1 MRTIAE
7 LSDDLL
13 HLFLLESPVDAS
25 LLGVPGY
32 DALLPDL
39 SAAGQQVVR
48 RRLADLVT
56 ELDALQP
63 SDAAAQLEVDIVRD
77 FALGA
82 LTRLDADLV
91 EVAVTDYF
99 TAPVGGLLSFVPQI
113 VLSEPEQAAAYL
125 DRLRA
130 VPAHLSAAADR
141 VVAGTAAGRTAVAHL
156 VQRTVEQV
164 ERYLGDPAAD
174 PLARPA
180 APAGWEGAAAFEAER
195 SRLLAEVVRPA
206 MAAYRDAIVRDVL
219 PQARPTDKPGL
230 VWLPDGEATYAALV
244 AYHTTTTRTP
254 GEIHQLGLDAIA
266 RLALEYAEIGERV
279 FGTREPREVFR
290 LLRED
295 LTLRYTDEAQILTS
309 AEAAIRRAEDAAPQW
324 FGVLPVQRCVVAPV
338 PMDQAPH
345 SPAAYYFP
353 PALDGSRPGTYYA
366 NTFEPGDRF
375 RFECE
380 AIAYHEA
387 VPGHHLQ
394 LSLVQE
400 IELSRLRQIYA
411 VTAYAEGWGLYA
423 ERLAAE
429 MGLYSDDV
437 ARLGMLS
444 ADSMR
449 AARLVVDT
457 GLHAQGWSREQ
468 AIAFCRDNTP
478 MAPSDIEVEIDRYI
492 SDPGQA
498 CAYMVG
504 RLEIQ
509 RVRALAQARLG
520 DRFDIRG
527 FHDAVLGVGG
537 VPLGLLE
544 RVVIAWCDSVSP
556 GGASAVQDS

>member
-13 HLFLLESPVDAS
+13 HRFLLESPVDAS
-25 LLGVPGY
+25 LLGIPGY
-32 DALLPDL
+32 DGLLPDL
-39 SAAGQQVVR
+39 SAAGQQAAR
-48 RRLADLVT
+48 NHIARIVT
-56 ELDALQP
+56 ELDELSPTDPAG
-63 SDAAAQLEVDIVRD
+63 QLEVDIVRS
-77 FALGA
+77 FGQGALG
-82 LTRLDADLV
+82 RLDAELV
-91 EVAVTDYF
+91 EVTVSDYF
-99 TAPVGGLLSFVPQI
+99 SAPVGGLLSFVPQV
-113 VLSEPEQAAAYL
+113 VLTDPDQAAAYL

-130 VPAHLSAAADR
+130 VPGFLGGAAER

-156 VQRTVEQV
+156 AQRTVDQV
-164 ERYLGDPAAD
+164 DRYLADPEHD
-174 PLARPA
+174 PLAGPA
-180 APAGWEGAAAFEAER
+180 APAGWDGAAAFEAER
-195 SRLLAEVVRPA
+195 DRLLAEVVRPA
-206 MAAYRDAIVRDVL
+206 MTAYRDAIVGEVL
-219 PQARPTDKPGL
+219 PHARPSDKPGL

-254 GEIHQLGLDAIA
+254 QEIHQLGLDGIA

-279 FGTREPREVFR
+279 FGTADPREVFR

-295 LTLRYTDEAQILTS
+295 PELRYSDEAEILTL
-309 AEAAIRRAEDAAPQW
+309 AEAAIRRAEAAAPQW
-324 FGVLPVQRCVVAPV
+324 FGVLPVQRCVVAAV

-366 NTFEPGDRF
+366 NTFEPGNRF

-387 VPGHHLQ
+387 VPGHHFQ

-400 IELSRLRQIYA
+400 LTLSKLRQIYA

-423 ERLAAE
+423 ERLASE

-457 GLHAQGWSREQ
+457 GLHALGWSREQ
-468 AIAFCRDNTP
+468 AIAFCRENTP

-498 CAYMVG
+498 CAYLVG

-509 RVRALAQARLG
+509 RVRELAERRLG

-527 FHDAVLGVGG
+527 FHDTVLGVGG

-544 RVVIAWCDSVSP
+544 RVVTDWCDGVNAADSV
-556 GGASAVQDS
+556 AQDS